1 MSDNTSNPW
10 DRVAGYHKQRR
21 LVEKDRTTTS
31 GSNHQITL
39 MERDP
44 KGHTQKKANTN
55 ITKQALEWNPQE
67 QRKHRRPE

>member
-10 DRVAGYHKQRR
+10 DKVVGYHKQRR

-31 GSNHQITL
+31 GSNHQNTQ

-44 KGHTQKKANTN
+44 KGHTHKKANA
-55 ITKQALEWNPQE
+55 KQALEWNPQG
-67 QRKHRRPE
+67 QRKHEWPEKLA